1 MRFREFTESEFSY
14 WLNGMKTKGFALPS
28 KQFAEA
34 KEKKISDAVN
44 YKYTDKDIN
53 EVRGRLQ
60 LSQYLC
66 ETI

>member
-1 MRFREFTESEFSY
+1 
-14 WLNGMKTKGFALPS
+14 MKTKGFALPS